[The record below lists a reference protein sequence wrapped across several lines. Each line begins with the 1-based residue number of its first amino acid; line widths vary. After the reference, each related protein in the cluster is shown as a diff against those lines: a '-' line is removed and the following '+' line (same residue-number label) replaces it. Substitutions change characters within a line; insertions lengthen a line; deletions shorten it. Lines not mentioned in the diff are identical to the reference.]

1 MRLVRPL
8 ALVVLL
14 VAAAGCALQTTPHG
28 RFAALTTR
36 PAPALGYRALE
47 DAPRSPNVE
56 AVVWSQHFL
65 WIPTRSEPPTLA
77 DAVEK
82 ALQRG
87 AGDVLLDAEVDRLF
101 WAIPLIYAQEGWR
114 VRGDVVRTR
123 PDDEAEPAGSDAP
136 PGSVPPGAGPPD
148 TSRPQETAPP
158 PEGGSSW
165 PSPPAGSAPP

>member
-65 WIPTRSEPPTLA
+65 WIPTRTEPPTLA

-123 PDDEAEPAGSDAP
+123 AGDEAAPAASDAP
-136 PGSVPPGAGPPD
+136 PGSVPPGAGPPGA
-148 TSRPQETAPP
+148 SRLQETAPP
-158 PEGGSSW
+158 ESGSSW
-165 PSPPAGSAPP
+165 PSLPAGTTPP